1 MALKCIV
8 GRLGGKS
15 KSKKIIVD
23 DYFPEGYETMLYVE
37 PFVGGGSIFFY
48 KNPSVKEVVNDLDIN
63 IYNIFRGAKI
73 CSQEEVAKAIEGDY
87 TKEDFNAIRDSLPPN
102 DILGIFCRTYFL
114 ISRSIMCKGRDAM
127 TNRKMFM
134 NINLKGYRER
144 LENVDIYNVDYKELI
159 TEYDSDE
166 TFFYLDP
173 PYENSKG
180 LYKND
185 VVAIE
190 DMYDMLKNIKGKFL
204 LSYNNS
210 DKARE
215 LFKEYNIHGIVTKY
229 SATTFAHNRN
239 KNTNVVELLICNY

>member
-8 GRLGGKS
+8 GRIGGKS

-73 CSQEEVAKAIEGDY
+73 YSQEEVAKVLSKTY
-87 TKEDFNAIRDSLPPN
+87 TKEDFNAIRDSKPT
-102 DILGIFCRTYFL
+102 DDFSIFCKSYYIL
-114 ISRSIMCKGRDAM
+114 NKSIMCVGRTYRNDR
-127 TNRKMFM
+127 TKM

-144 LENVDIYNVDYKELI
+144 LEDVDIYNVDYKELI